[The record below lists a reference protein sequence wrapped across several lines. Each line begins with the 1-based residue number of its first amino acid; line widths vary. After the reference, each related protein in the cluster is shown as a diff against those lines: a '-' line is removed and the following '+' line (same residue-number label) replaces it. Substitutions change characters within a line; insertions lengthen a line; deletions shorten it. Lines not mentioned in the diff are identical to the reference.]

1 MRKDTRCLALQV
13 AGRPGTAEAE
23 ALVRSALGECDWGAM
38 EIEIFPG
45 REGALLLA
53 HPAEG
58 TYIRK
63 DALLFLSVRYS
74 GDEKTPL

>member
-1 MRKDTRCLALQV
+1 MRKEPRCLALQV
-13 AGRPGTAEAE
+13 SGRPGTAEAE
-23 ALVRSALGECDWGAM
+23 ALVRSALGGCDWGAM

-63 DALLFLSVRYS
+63 DALLFLSVRS
-74 GDEKTPL
+74 GGGEKTP